1 MSKKEAILTRESLP
15 SVPLNQVRA
24 NIFKRLKDELFKE
37 RFEGWM
43 QNNNSMIE
51 SGMASIDR
59 EVKMEKAE
67 VVELFFQSAEELI
80 TAFYRK
86 VRENDLDPV
95 ETFQKIDWE
104 KYFSE
109 LFSDYQTMT
118 KLLVYNSKDNELK
131 KIDKKIIKKKLPYL
145 RIADMLDLWAE
156 YTGEG
161 DSDIKEFSTY
171 RIKQAIMIAGN
182 EAKEFLS
189 GAKKYIDSL
198 RESEDFKM
206 FTKSQLQKVFFDKY
220 GNRRKVEKVLNEYKE
235 QINKFDNKDH
245 LLTMQY
251 ITRAIV
257 SRSKNAETYLN
268 VARDSLQ
275 EVYTEIEEKIINNI
289 TNYSRGEGIN
299 NKVKGVIRKYILGS
313 VTSRSVQEIQKRK
326 KEVLRALGE
335 INWEELADEMDS
347 DFGNIAEVL
356 DKPENSIPKKIRPLI
371 MAIFLKHDK
380 IGNVIK
386 EV

>member
-1 MSKKEAILTRESLP
+1 MSKKGAILTRESLP

-156 YTGEG
+156 YTGDG

-171 RIKQAIMIAGN
+171 RIKQSIMIAGN
-182 EAKEFLS
+182 EAREFLS
-189 GAKKYIDSL
+189 EAKKYIDSL

-235 QINKFDNKDH
+235 RINKFDNKDH

-257 SRSKNAETYLN
+257 SRSKNAETYLK
-268 VARDSLQ
+268 VAQDSLQ

-289 TNYSRGEGIN
+289 TNYSEGEGIN